1 MTAEATYPVELIVNG
16 RPVADRVPARMSLA
30 HFLRERLGLTGTHLA
45 CEEGIC
51 GTCTVLVDG
60 LSARA
65 CLMPSIQA
73 NGRSV
78 TTIEGLSAGG
88 LTELQE
94 SFVRHHA
101 LQCGFCTPG
110 FVVLATE
117 LLAERDAGATFAR
130 EEIRTRLAANLCRCT
145 GYTPIVDAV
154 AAVLT
159 PGERGE

>member
-1 MTAEATYPVELIVNG
+1 MTPEATYPIELVVNG
-16 RPVADRVPARMSLA
+16 QPVVDRVPARMSLA
-30 HFLRERLGLTGTHLA
+30 DFLRDRLGLTGTHLG

-51 GTCTVLVDG
+51 GTCTVLVDD

-73 NGRSV
+73 SGRSV

-88 LTELQE
+88 LTELQK

-117 LLAERDAGATFAR
+117 LLAERDAGARPGR
-130 EEIRTRLAANLCRCT
+130 EEIRARLAANLCRCT

-154 AAVLT
+154 AAVLI
-159 PGERGE
+159 PGGRGE